1 MEGLTGVDSDRI
13 IDRLTKD
20 FGRLSAIDHD
30 LAAKLTGQRDVVV
43 TTPANEEQLSAL
55 MRIAHDEKW
64 VVAPVGA
71 GTQLGIGNVPC
82 HIDVAVQMT
91 KLNKIVDYSPA
102 DMVVSVQAG
111 TPFSELQ
118 KILGQSG
125 QMLPIDPI
133 LNDAATI
140 GGVVAT
146 NANGPMRVYYGTLRD
161 LTIGLRTVY
170 PDGRL
175 VRAGG
180 KVVKNVAGYDMT
192 KLFVGSLGTLA
203 CLSEITFKLRPL
215 PRYRSLS
222 IVSGN
227 AESVQAFALKVV
239 GSNLIPSRLETFSA
253 SYTFLPNDD
262 KRWSVAV
269 DCDENRGSGK
279 YQLDTL
285 SSLANEFGLKHT
297 SYESADVQQFWRD
310 YRDTVVDSDF
320 AIRVTVQPKLLVLAA
335 EKIKNALPHTDTDPY
350 FSLSVP
356 AGVGRL
362 FFRNMADTELAA
374 QILKIC
380 RQISQEY
387 GGFAAIETGT
397 VPIRQQLNA
406 FDQLSTNLSLL
417 KGVKDTIDPLSIMN
431 TGRFFY
437 GFVR

>member
-20 FGRLSAIDHD
+20 FGSLSIIDND

-43 TTPANEEQLSAL
+43 ITPENEEQLSAL
-55 MRIAHDEKW
+55 MRIAYEEKW
-64 VVAPVGA
+64 LVAPVGA
-71 GTQLGIGNVPC
+71 GTQLGVGNVPC

-227 AESVQAFALKVV
+227 AESAQAFALKVV
-239 GSNLIPSRLETFSA
+239 GSNLIPSRLEAFSG
-253 SYTFLPNDD
+253 SYSFLPNDD
-262 KRWSVAV
+262 TQWSVAV
-269 DCDENRGSGK
+269 DCDENRESGK

-297 SYESADVQQFWRD
+297 SYESADVQQLWRD

-335 EKIKNALPHTDTDPY
+335 EKIKNTLPHTDTDPY

-362 FFRNMADTELAA
+362 FFRDMADTELAA
-374 QILKIC
+374 DILKIC

-387 GGFAAIETGT
+387 SGFATVETGT

-417 KGVKDTIDPLSIMN
+417 KGVKDTIDPQSIMN
-431 TGRFFY
+431 TGRLFGKFI
-437 GFVR
+437 R